1 MGDKNKIFLISAISV
16 FIITTSGL
24 FFLQEY
30 ILTVGDKIKSLAS
43 MVFVVDNSATNLN
56 GNLLLKDEFA
66 TKTPEP
72 LENPPEIVKGIYVT
86 SWSASRGSYVGYLAN
101 LKRTTEVNAAVIDI
115 KDYSGYIAYDA
126 EMPDAERYSS
136 KTEIIGN
143 INSVVNKLHSEGIYV
158 IARITVFQDP
168 VLAKARPD
176 LAVHSKAKL
185 SSAPAL
191 SGPSIATLWLDNKKL
206 AWIDPAAKE
215 YWDYIAALSKNALS
229 HGFDELNYDYIRFP
243 SDGKLSDM
251 SFTFWD
257 GKTPKH
263 EVIKEFFRYLRQEL
277 PDAKLSVD
285 LFGLSTISAD
295 DLGIGQVIEDAYE
308 YFDYVCPMVY
318 PSHYAHGFRGYKNPA
333 AYPYEVISNSI
344 GTAQNR
350 LISFQQKKAASVE
363 ENEPQRAAK
372 LRPWIQ
378 NFNLKPDLDAGIVYN
393 AKMINLEMKA
403 VQDSTGDDFSGFL
416 VWNPSN
422 IYTAEAFSLS
432 GAK

>member
-1 MGDKNKIFLISAISV
+1 MENKNKIFLISAIFV
-16 FIITTSGL
+16 FVITTFGL

-30 ILTVGDKIKSLAS
+30 ILTVANEIKSLAS
-43 MVFVVDNSATNLN
+43 MIFAVGENTANLN

-66 TKTPEP
+66 AKIPEP

-136 KTEIIGN
+136 KTKIISN
-143 INSVVNKLHSEGIYV
+143 INSVINRLHSEGIYV

-185 SSAPAL
+185 SAQLPPNL
-191 SGPSIATLWLDNKKL
+191 SIATLWLDNKKL

-215 YWDYIAALSKNALS
+215 YWGYIAALSKNALS

-263 EVIKEFFRYLRQEL
+263 EVIKEFFQYLRQEL

-350 LISFQQKKAASVE
+350 LISFQQKRAASVE
-363 ENEPQRAAK
+363 TDEPQRMAK

-378 NFNLKPDLDAGIVYN
+378 NFNLKPDVDAGIVYN
-393 AKMINLEMKA
+393 AEMIDLEMKA

-422 IYTAEAFSLS
+422 IYTVEAFNLS
-432 GAK
+432 SAK